1 MNDNMM
7 ISLDEEDMLELWKTR
22 LRLLPARRDC
32 VIERDDGIDI
42 DQVLL
47 QDIKEWYAWLLWHGN
62 VAWLPVEDVSN
73 DVMAQIDDEG
83 VVTVPLPSQCVRPVE
98 WKLGGW
104 KCGVTRFY
112 QPGSYEAMC
121 QRNIYL
127 RGDIYAPVAVLHDNR
142 LVLYSLSPGDVP
154 SVSVA
159 RCVVRPA
166 DGSYRFSQAALS
178 TMHSYL
184 AKCM

>member
-1 MNDNMM
+1 MM

-83 VVTVPLPSQCVRPVE
+83 VVTVSLPSQCVRPVE

-112 QPGSYEAMC
+112 QTG
-121 QRNIYL
+121 
-127 RGDIYAPVAVLHDNR
+127 
-142 LVLYSLSPGDVP
+142 
-154 SVSVA
+154 
-159 RCVVRPA
+159 
-166 DGSYRFSQAALS
+166 
-178 TMHSYL
+178 T
-184 AKCM
+184 